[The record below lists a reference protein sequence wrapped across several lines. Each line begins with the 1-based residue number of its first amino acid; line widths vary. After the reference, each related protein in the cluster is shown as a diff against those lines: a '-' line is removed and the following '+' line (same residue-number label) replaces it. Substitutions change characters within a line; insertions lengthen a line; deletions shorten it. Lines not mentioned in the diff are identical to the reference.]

1 MLSPI
6 NNIQIYL
13 NIKNL
18 NTLNFIYMNAIE
30 QDESGFGF
38 HFNLLPPESLLGFK
52 TINCEVRC
60 KDEEWRALRGLEIGF
75 LFFTLTFK
83 YIPWK

>member
-13 NIKNL
+13 DIINL

-38 HFNLLPPESLLGFK
+38 HFNLLPPESLLGFLK
-52 TINCEVRC
+52 PSTV
-60 KDEEWRALRGLEIGF
+60 
-75 LFFTLTFK
+75 K
-83 YIPWK
+83 YVVKMKNGEH